1 MRQARKASRT
11 PHKDTVHG
19 EGNYEAA
26 RQFNKA
32 EHDFVASGKVAAA
45 ARNTAPKSDR
55 EARELL
61 DAERTSRARAKEED
75 PALTRAFEA
84 PAQRDGGGRPA
95 KRSKRGSTGRA

>member
-1 MRQARKASRT
+1 MKRARDASRA
-11 PHKDTVHG
+11 PRKDTVHG

-45 ARNTAPKSDR
+45 ARNMAPKSDR

-61 DAERTSRARAKEED
+61 DAERESRARAKEED
-75 PALTRAFEA
+75 PALTRAFDA
-84 PAQRDGGGRPA
+84 PASRDGGGRPA
-95 KRSKRGSTGRA
+95 RRRSRARSG